1 MPLDLNNPG
10 FGLNYDQGFGS
21 GAPPTGGFRTAQ
33 SDATI
38 PLEYANQANRL
49 KIAETE
55 IQPAMLAQ
63 QNKQSRFN
71 TVFPWLQGQMSGLL
85 GGQGPYRVGGTALG
99 NQPNIKATGIWTPS
113 QIQQQVN
120 SQNAA
125 SDAATGTQIK
135 NMQDSLAGRGFGG
148 NSPLAMALSGMAQN
162 ANLANKTQNEQQTR
176 WNAAQG
182 NAQQTLAQQQ
192 AQEQQYVDINQQDVA
207 RRQMALQPLTA
218 LLGAISGIV

>member
-10 FGLNYDQGFGS
+10 FGLNYDRGFGS
-21 GAPPTGGFRTAQ
+21 GPAPTGGANNPQ
-33 SDATI
+33 DPQWAAK
-38 PLEYANQANRL
+38 YADMANRL
-49 KIAETE
+49 NVAKTE
-55 IQPAMLAQ
+55 IEPAMLAQ
-63 QNKQSRFN
+63 QNKQARFN

-99 NQPNIKATGIWTPS
+99 NQPDIKATGIWTPA

-120 SQNAA
+120 SQNAT

-182 NAQQTLAQQQ
+182 NAQQMLSQQQ